1 MLKPIIAVIG
11 RPNVGKST
19 FFNAIVGERISI
31 VHDTP
36 GVTRDRIYADTEWL
50 GHEMTFIDTG
60 GIELETSN
68 DMLVSM
74 KEQAEIAIDTAD
86 IIIFLCDMKTGLL
99 PTDFEIANMLRR
111 SSKPVILAINKC
123 DIPSKLSSE
132 IYNFYQL
139 GLGDFIAISA
149 EHRLGFTE
157 ILDKII
163 ELLPD
168 RIEITEDPDR
178 ISVAIVGKPNV
189 GKSSLINY
197 LLDEDRTI
205 VSNEPGTT
213 RDAIDID
220 FDFDDV
226 SYRLIDTA
234 GLRRKS
240 RINDRIEKYSNIRT
254 EEAVKRSDVSLIMI
268 DAEEGITEQDTKI
281 AGLAH
286 NNGKSSI
293 FVINKWDLIKNKG
306 EVKAEIQKDLQIRF
320 SFMAYAPIIFVSAL
334 TGQRIDKIFNLI
346 NQVYAESRKRLSTT
360 VINEVLAEAIA
371 MNPTPQDKGRRLKI
385 LYATQVST
393 GPPTFVFFVNNKDL
407 LHFTYERYLDNQFR
421 LNFGFDGTPI
431 HFIWRNRKRNQD
443 LTDIFKQRDNK

>member
-99 PTDFEIANMLRR
+99 PTDFEIANMLRK